1 MTVLRTA
8 LRVDATD
15 LPGLVE
21 QLNGILAR
29 LSGGGMLLRGLRLEV
44 RSAAP
49 SGAPAAGDPNVVVVS
64 DTGTAELMI
73 WTGAAWVV
81 VGTQT

>member
-1 MTVLRTA
+1 MTTLRSA

-49 SGAPAAGDPNVVVVS
+49 SGAPGAGDPNVVIVNVAGTHKLYIY
-64 DTGTAELMI
+64 DVATG
-73 WTGAAWVV
+73 
-81 VGTQT
+81 